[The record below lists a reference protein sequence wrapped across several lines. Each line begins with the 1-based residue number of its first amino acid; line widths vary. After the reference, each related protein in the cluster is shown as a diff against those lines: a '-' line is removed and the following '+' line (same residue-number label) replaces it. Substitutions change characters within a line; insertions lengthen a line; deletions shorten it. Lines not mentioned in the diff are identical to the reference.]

1 VNKRRARLQIRRY
14 ASLFYA
20 PNLLSSALQ
29 LLTRGSPSSR
39 TKSPDPL
46 SKERD
51 DVNKLVSDLI
61 GGSPLATKPS
71 STPSVLAKSP
81 GEVAASPAA
90 GTPVSACKR
99 KTKLVME
106 ALAPVVIRPKEVE
119 VYVKSTQTDMV
130 SMEPQRND
138 DEDEDELVV
147 EVVSAPAATEPDKVK
162 VQTHPLCMEI
172 SAEQRDKIVAS
183 DEFLTFFDR
192 ASRLVE
198 RALTKPSDILFDYVS
213 GSGEDGRDALGSL
226 KAVKKKV
233 FVDERW
239 SQSRIVTAM
248 DWSSYVRTFSLS
260 L

>member
-147 EVVSAPAATEPDKVK
+147 EVVSAPAATEPDKV
-162 VQTHPLCMEI
+162 VL
-172 SAEQRDKIVAS
+172 SFLALVLSRDLLPCRSKSRHTPCAWR
-183 DEFLTFFDR
+183 FLQSSVTRLLR
-192 ASRLVE
+192 AMNS
-198 RALTKPSDILFDYVS
+198 
-213 GSGEDGRDALGSL
+213 
-226 KAVKKKV
+226 
-233 FVDERW
+233 
-239 SQSRIVTAM
+239 
-248 DWSSYVRTFSLS
+248 
-260 L
+260 